1 VKARRS
7 LVQLVGVHVPC
18 FARGSSPET
27 ASRRRPPRRTS
38 RCCRRLST
46 RVDSLFEFA
55 IFPATSRAKPRVE
68 SCPVAQDRA
77 TPTRSPPLATASPEL
92 PAAAGSRFNGL
103 DLIRPRVKP
112 ELTGQ
117 PYLFCKRAPELF
129 CFHTRGP
136 LQFKVILF

>member
-1 VKARRS
+1 
-7 LVQLVGVHVPC
+7 VQLVGVHVPC

-55 IFPATSRAKPRVE
+55 IFPATSRAKPLVE
-68 SCPVAQDRA
+68 SCPGAQDRA
-77 TPTRSPPLATASPEL
+77 TPARSPPLATVHRRPRAAASPEL
-92 PAAAGSRFNGL
+92 PAAGSRSNGP
-103 DLIRPRVKP
+103 DLIRPSVKP
-112 ELTGQ
+112 QLTGQ
-117 PYLFCKRAPELF
+117 PYLFCKRASELF
-129 CFHTRGP
+129 CFRTRGP